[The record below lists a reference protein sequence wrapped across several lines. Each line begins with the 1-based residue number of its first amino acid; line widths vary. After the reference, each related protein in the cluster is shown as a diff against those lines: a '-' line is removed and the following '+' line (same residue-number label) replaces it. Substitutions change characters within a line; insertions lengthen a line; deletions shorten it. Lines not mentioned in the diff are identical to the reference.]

1 MGRFLRRL
9 CRLQRRKK
17 RVGLVTKVLIAAFAI
32 YAACTLVN
40 LQLRINAANAA
51 QQMLSAQLNEQK
63 LINAELTD
71 AISGENQEEYIAQIA
86 RDSLGYIYPG
96 EQVYVDISS
105 K

>member
-1 MGRFLRRL
+1 M
-9 CRLQRRKK
+9 QRKKK

-40 LQLRINAANAA
+40 LQLRINAANAE

-63 LINAELTD
+63 LINAELND

-86 RDSLGYIYPG
+86 RESLGYIYPG

>member
-1 MGRFLRRL
+1 M
-9 CRLQRRKK
+9 QRRKK
-17 RVGLVTKVLIAAFAI
+17 RVGLITKVLIAAFAI

-40 LQLRINAANAA
+40 LQLRINAANAE
-51 QQMLSAQLNEQK
+51 QQRLSAQLNEQK
-63 LINAELTD
+63 LINAELND

-86 RDSLGYIYPG
+86 RESLGYIYPG

>member
-1 MGRFLRRL
+1 M
-9 CRLQRRKK
+9 QRRKK

-40 LQLRINAANAA
+40 LQLRINAASAE

-86 RDSLGYIYPG
+86 RESLGYIYPG

>member
-1 MGRFLRRL
+1 M
-9 CRLQRRKK
+9 QRRKK

-32 YAACTLVN
+32 NAACTLVN
-40 LQLRINAANAA
+40 LQLRINAANAE

-63 LINAELTD
+63 LINAELND

-86 RDSLGYIYPG
+86 RESLGYIYPG

>member
-1 MGRFLRRL
+1 
-9 CRLQRRKK
+9 LQRKKK

-40 LQLRINAANAA
+40 LQLRINAASAE
-51 QQMLSAQLNEQK
+51 QRTLSAQLNEQK
-63 LINAELTD
+63 LINAELND

-86 RDSLGYIYPG
+86 RESLGYIYPG

>member
-1 MGRFLRRL
+1 MR
-9 CRLQRRKK
+9 RRKK

-40 LQLRINAANAA
+40 LQLRINAANAE
-51 QQMLSAQLNEQK
+51 QQRLSAQLNEQK
-63 LINAELTD
+63 LINAELND

-86 RDSLGYIYPG
+86 RESLGYIYPG

>member
-1 MGRFLRRL
+1 M
-9 CRLQRRKK
+9 QRKKK

-40 LQLRINAANAA
+40 LQLRINAANAE
-51 QQMLSAQLNEQK
+51 QRTLLAQLNEQK
-63 LINAELTD
+63 LINAELND
-71 AISGENQEEYIAQIA
+71 AICGENQEEYIAQIA
-86 RDSLGYIYPG
+86 RESLGYIYPG

>member
-1 MGRFLRRL
+1 M
-9 CRLQRRKK
+9 QRRKK

-40 LQLRINAANAA
+40 LQLRINAANAE

-86 RDSLGYIYPG
+86 RESLGYIYPG

>member
-1 MGRFLRRL
+1 
-9 CRLQRRKK
+9 
-17 RVGLVTKVLIAAFAI
+17 
-32 YAACTLVN
+32 
-40 LQLRINAANAA
+40 
-51 QQMLSAQLNEQK
+51 MLPALWSICSCASTPPTPSSRQLNEQK

-86 RDSLGYIYPG
+86 RESLGYIYPG

>member
-1 MGRFLRRL
+1 M
-9 CRLQRRKK
+9 QRRKK

-40 LQLRINAANAA
+40 LQLRINAANAE
-51 QQMLSAQLNEQK
+51 QQRLSAQLNEQK
-63 LINAELTD
+63 LINAELYD

-86 RDSLGYIYPG
+86 RESLGYIYPG

>member
-1 MGRFLRRL
+1 M
-9 CRLQRRKK
+9 QRRKK

-40 LQLRINAANAA
+40 LQLRINAANAE
-51 QQMLSAQLNEQK
+51 QQRLSAQLNEQK
-63 LINAELTD
+63 LINAELND

-86 RDSLGYIYPG
+86 RESLGYIYPG

>member
-1 MGRFLRRL
+1 M
-9 CRLQRRKK
+9 QRRKK

-32 YAACTLVN
+32 YAACTVVN
-40 LQLRINAANAA
+40 LQLRINAANAE

-63 LINAELTD
+63 LINAELND

-86 RDSLGYIYPG
+86 RESLGYIYPG

>member
-1 MGRFLRRL
+1 M
-9 CRLQRRKK
+9 QRRKK

-40 LQLRINAANAA
+40 LQLRINAANAE
-51 QQMLSAQLNEQK
+51 QQMLSSQLNEQK
-63 LINAELTD
+63 LINAELND

-86 RDSLGYIYPG
+86 RESLGYIYPG

>member
-40 LQLRINAANAA
+40 LQLRINAANAE

-63 LINAELTD
+63 LINAELND

-86 RDSLGYIYPG
+86 RESLGYIYPG

>member
-1 MGRFLRRL
+1 MKRK
-9 CRLQRRKK
+9 KK
-17 RVGLVTKVLIAAFAI
+17 RVGLIAKVLIAAFAV

-40 LQLRINAANAA
+40 LQLRINAAAE
-51 QQMLSAQLNEQK
+51 QEQLQATLDAQK
-63 LINAELTD
+63 LICAELTD

>member
-1 MGRFLRRL
+1 
-9 CRLQRRKK
+9 
-17 RVGLVTKVLIAAFAI
+17 
-32 YAACTLVN
+32 
-40 LQLRINAANAA
+40 
-51 QQMLSAQLNEQK
+51 MLSAQLNEQK

-86 RDSLGYIYPG
+86 RESLGYIYPG

>member
-1 MGRFLRRL
+1 M
-9 CRLQRRKK
+9 
-17 RVGLVTKVLIAAFAI
+17 GLVTKVLIAAFAI

-40 LQLRINAANAA
+40 LQLRINAANAE
-51 QQMLSAQLNEQK
+51 QQRLSAQLNEQK

-86 RDSLGYIYPG
+86 RESLGYIYPG

>member
-1 MGRFLRRL
+1 MCLFKGALE
-9 CRLQRRKK
+9 LQRKKK

-40 LQLRINAANAA
+40 LQLRINAANAEH
-51 QQMLSAQLNEQK
+51 QTLEAQLNEQK
-63 LINAELTD
+63 LISAELND
-71 AISGENQEEYIAQIA
+71 AISGENHEEYIAQIA

>member
-1 MGRFLRRL
+1 M
-9 CRLQRRKK
+9 QRRKK

-40 LQLRINAANAA
+40 LQLRINAANAE

-86 RDSLGYIYPG
+86 RESLGYIYPG
-96 EQVYVDISS
+96 VQVYVDISS

>member
-1 MGRFLRRL
+1 MRL
-9 CRLQRRKK
+9 CPLQRRKK

-40 LQLRINAANAA
+40 LQLRINAANAE
-51 QQMLSAQLNEQK
+51 QQRLSAQLNEQK
-63 LINAELTD
+63 LINAELND

-86 RDSLGYIYPG
+86 RESLGYIYPG

>member
-1 MGRFLRRL
+1 M
-9 CRLQRRKK
+9 
-17 RVGLVTKVLIAAFAI
+17 GLVTKVLIAAFAI

-40 LQLRINAANAA
+40 LQLRINAANAE
-51 QQMLSAQLNEQK
+51 QQRLSAQLNEQK
-63 LINAELTD
+63 LINAELND

-86 RDSLGYIYPG
+86 RESLGYIYPG

>member
-40 LQLRINAANAA
+40 LQLRINAANAE

-86 RDSLGYIYPG
+86 RESLGYIYPG

>member
-17 RVGLVTKVLIAAFAI
+17 RVGLITKVLIAAFAI

-40 LQLRINAANAA
+40 LQLRINAANAE

-63 LINAELTD
+63 LINAELND

-86 RDSLGYIYPG
+86 RESLGYIYPG

>member
-1 MGRFLRRL
+1 M
-9 CRLQRRKK
+9 QRRKK

-40 LQLRINAANAA
+40 LQLRINAANAE

-63 LINAELTD
+63 LINAELND

-86 RDSLGYIYPG
+86 RERLRYIYPG